1 MADLTAKLG
10 PDYERITTS
19 DLDEAS
25 TAPLDDLYK
34 NCK

>member
-1 MADLTAKLG
+1 MDDLSEKLG

-25 TAPLDDLYK
+25 TAPLDGLYK
-34 NCK
+34 SCK